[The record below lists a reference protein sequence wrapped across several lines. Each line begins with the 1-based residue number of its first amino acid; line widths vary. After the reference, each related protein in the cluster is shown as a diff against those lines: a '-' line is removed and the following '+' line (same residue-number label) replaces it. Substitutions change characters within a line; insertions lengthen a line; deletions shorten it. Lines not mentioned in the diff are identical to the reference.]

1 MKRDFYFFVGGFITG
16 IVLSIY
22 LYRKQKKLLKKISS
36 LEERAKEISK
46 KRVKE
51 TIEDITRLLKK
62 LSSSSKGVP
71 LDEKEHILKK
81 VEEKIKKLEK
91 II

>member
-1 MKRDFYFFVGGFITG
+1 MRRDFYFFAGGFIAG

-36 LEERAKEISK
+36 LEEKAKEISK
-46 KRVKE
+46 RRVKE
-51 TIEDITRLLKK
+51 TIDEIAKLLRK
-62 LSSSSKGVP
+62 LTSSSKGVP